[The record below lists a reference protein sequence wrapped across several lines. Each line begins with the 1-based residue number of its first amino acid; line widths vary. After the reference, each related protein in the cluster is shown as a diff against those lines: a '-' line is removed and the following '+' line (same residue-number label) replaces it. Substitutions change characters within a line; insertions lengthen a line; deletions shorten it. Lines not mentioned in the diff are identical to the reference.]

1 MIYDGDETVYAVP
14 FLSMEEQYQ
23 NGKDFLGGLTLTQ
36 ARKTV
41 SLRLKK
47 ERRVK
52 NEAVFARPFY
62 IKQHTERRF
71 YLWILS
77 RQQKI

>member
-36 ARKTV
+36 AQ
-41 SLRLKK
+41 KK
-47 ERRVK
+47 Q
-52 NEAVFARPFY
+52 Y
-62 IKQHTERRF
+62 HCD
-71 YLWILS
+71 
-77 RQQKI
+77 